1 MENNHKVLVAYATF
15 AGATKSVAKRI
26 GEELGKTGLTTEVRE
41 AKDVHDLSPYDAVVL
56 GSAVRAG
63 SWHGEAKGFLS
74 EHEST
79 LAGLPVALFTVCL
92 TMKEDTPESR
102 AEVRGYMESALE
114 AAPSVKPVDMGMFAG
129 KVDYGT
135 MSFLVRL
142 LMKYIIRAPEGDFR
156 DWERIAEW
164 AREIEP
170 KLTPEA

>member
-15 AGATKSVAKRI
+15 AGATKGVADMI
-26 GEELGKTGLTTEVRE
+26 GDELGKTGLMTEVRE

-56 GSAVRAG
+56 GSSVRAG
-63 SWHGEAKGFLS
+63 NWHKEAKGFLS

-79 LAGLPVALFTVCL
+79 LAGMPVALFTVCL

-102 AEVRGYMESALE
+102 AEARGFMESALE
-114 AAPSVKPVDMGMFAG
+114 SSPSVKPVDMGLFAG

-135 MSFLVRL
+135 LSF
-142 LMKYIIRAPEGDFR
+142 IIRLIMKFLIKAPEGDFR
-156 DWERIAEW
+156 DWDSIREW
-164 AREIEP
+164 AREVEP